1 MSLPLQASALPSR
14 VLILGMGWSGCVL
27 AAQLQ
32 ARGVQ
37 VAGTVRDPA
46 AAPDD
51 GLRRHRLQA
60 DTAPS
65 PDLLEEIAH
74 TEAVLCSVPP
84 DAEGDP
90 ALRLLLPALQVSP
103 ALRWVGYLSST
114 SVYAD
119 RAGGW
124 VDEHSAADATEAA
137 GVQRLR
143 AEAQWRALAEERG
156 IASAVFRLPGL
167 YGPGRN
173 ALLQLTEGR
182 ARHVVRPGLVF
193 NRLHVEDLA
202 AVIIAA
208 MQRPAVHALY
218 LPSDDE
224 PAPPQDV
231 LAFAAQL
238 GGFTMPPAV
247 AWDDPALSPTLRRFY
262 ESNKRIDSRGT
273 REALGWEP
281 RFPTYREGLKNLAAS
296 LAGRGPALPDPGA
309 RG

>member
-1 MSLPLQASALPSR
+1 MSPALQASPLPAR
-14 VLILGMGWSGCVL
+14 VLILGLGWSGRVL

-32 ARGVQ
+32 AHGVG
-37 VAGTVRDPA
+37 VAGTVRDPSF
-46 AAPDD
+46 APDD
-51 GLRRHRLQA
+51 GLPRHQLHADTPPSPALLDEIAQA
-60 DTAPS
+60 D
-65 PDLLEEIAH
+65 
-74 TEAVLCSVPP
+74 AVLCSVPP

-90 ALRLLLPALQVSP
+90 ALRLLLPALQASP

-124 VDEHSAADATEAA
+124 IDERSAADATEAA
-137 GVQRLR
+137 GVQRLL
-143 AEAQWRALAEERG
+143 AEAQWRALAGQRS

-173 ALLQLTEGR
+173 ALVQLAQGR
-182 ARHVVRPGLVF
+182 ARHVVRPGQVF
-193 NRLHVEDLA
+193 NRLHVDDLA
-202 AVIIAA
+202 TVIIAA
-208 MQRPAVHALY
+208 MRRPARQGLY

-231 LAFAAQL
+231 LAFAAKL
-238 GGFTMPPAV
+238 GGFALPPAV

-273 REALGWEP
+273 REALAWAP
-281 RFPTYREGLKNLAAS
+281 RFPSYREGLRDL
-296 LAGRGPALPDPGA
+296 LR
-309 RG
+309 

>member
-1 MSLPLQASALPSR
+1 MSPALQASPLPAR
-14 VLILGMGWSGCVL
+14 VLILGLGRSGRVL

-32 ARGVQ
+32 AHGVG
-37 VAGTVRDPA
+37 VAGTVRDPSF
-46 AAPDD
+46 APDD
-51 GLRRHRLQA
+51 GLPRHQLHADTPPSPALLDEIAQA
-60 DTAPS
+60 D
-65 PDLLEEIAH
+65 
-74 TEAVLCSVPP
+74 AVLCSVPP

-90 ALRLLLPALQVSP
+90 ALRLLLPALQASP

-124 VDEHSAADATEAA
+124 INERSAADATEAA
-137 GVQRLR
+137 GVQRLL
-143 AEAQWRALAEERG
+143 AEAQWRALAGQRS

-173 ALLQLTEGR
+173 ALVQLAQGR
-182 ARHVVRPGLVF
+182 ARHVVRPGQVF
-193 NRLHVEDLA
+193 NRLHVDDLA
-202 AVIIAA
+202 TVIIAA
-208 MQRPAVHALY
+208 MQRPTHKGLY

-238 GGFTMPPAV
+238 GGFAMPPAV

-273 REALGWEP
+273 REALGWAP
-281 RFPTYREGLKNLAAS
+281 RFPTYREGLKDLAAS
-296 LAGRGPALPDPGA
+296 LAGHGPALPDSA
-309 RG
+309 L